1 MTKAATAVEAVIRSY
16 LDRGLI
22 SGVSYAIDHGGVEIE
37 TGVIGFADLE
47 TERPLADGSV
57 FRLASMTKPITAL
70 AVTQLV
76 SEGLIGL
83 DDDVARYLA
92 AFAEQEVTT
101 LSIPDEEKVAALADP
116 ALADQLADRFDAAPT
131 TAPQRA
137 VTVRDLLSHQS
148 GWGHA
153 GGGSFRAVDRA
164 IHESSTLIERVEAF
178 SRIPADHQPGEDST
192 YSGLVGFDVLA
203 RIIEIVTGENFDEH
217 LRRRI
222 LHPAGMLT
230 TDFESCLPTTE
241 LVRLCELRGER
252 VVAAAGPTD
261 TFIQLGA
268 AGGKG
273 GSAGLVGTLGDYRRF
288 AELLRSGGVLG
299 GQRLV
304 SSSAV
309 SLLTLGGGT
318 TSRLAPDTHWGLG
331 VIVTDQPNDHRSIG
345 AWGWSGHYGTHFY
358 VDPERDETLVLMTNR
373 SDIGGASSPL
383 SADVEKAHLPRGA

>member
-1 MTKAATAVEAVIRSY
+1 MTKAATTVDAVIRSY

-22 SGVSYAIDHGGVEIE
+22 SGASYAVDRGGVEIE
-37 TGVIGFADLE
+37 TGVVGFADLE
-47 TERPLADGSV
+47 TGRPLTEGSV

-70 AVTQLV
+70 AVTQLA
-76 SEGLIGL
+76 SEGQISL
-83 DDDVARYLA
+83 DDDVARYIA
-92 AFAEQEVTT
+92 AFAEREVTT
-101 LSIPDEEKVAALADP
+101 LTISDEEKSAALANP
-116 ALADQLADRFDAAPT
+116 ALADELADRFDAAPT

-137 VTVRDLLSHQS
+137 VTVRDLLCHQS

-164 IHESSTLIERVEAF
+164 ILESSTLAERVEAF
-178 SRIPADHQPGEDST
+178 SRIPADYQPGADST

-230 TDFESCLPTTE
+230 TDFEISLQTTD
-241 LVRLCELRGER
+241 LVRLCELKGER
-252 VVAAAGPTD
+252 VAAAGPAG
-261 TFIQLGA
+261 TFTQLGG

-288 AELLRSGGVLG
+288 AELLRSSGVLG
-299 GQRLV
+299 RQRIV

-309 SLLTLGGGT
+309 SLLTLGGGN
-318 TSRLAPDTHWGLG
+318 TSRLDPDTRWGLG
-331 VIVTDQPNDHRSIG
+331 VIVTDQPSDHRSIG

-358 VDPERDETLVLMTNR
+358 VDPEHDETLVLMTNR
-373 SDIGGASSPL
+373 ADIGGASSPL
-383 SADVEKAHLPRGA
+383 SADVEKALLSRGA